1 MRVAIIGDYP
11 LDPDHIW
18 GGEQAAFSYLVEE
31 LCKMERLRVHI
42 ITPGSSEVAGQ
53 TVTRDDGSTLH
64 VLPPFPR
71 FELYRGF
78 RTYRRSVGERLSKI
92 HPDVVHAQGA
102 AHHGYVALASGCPA
116 VLTVHGIQGEDCKY
130 QESFYLRFRKRLVAV
145 LVERRN
151 LQKAKHLIAI
161 NRYVT
166 DYFSG
171 VLNPGVWV
179 HYIANAVKKDFFG
192 LGTPSPGQTVLFAG
206 RVIHRK
212 RVLDLV
218 RAFQRV
224 IDELPAARLR
234 IAGECESE
242 AGYARRIQ
250 QFVESANLRDSIAML
265 GAVSERQILRE
276 FSNCDVLALPSAQE
290 TSPMVVAQAMAAGKP
305 VIATPVGGVEEMV
318 ENGKTGLL
326 VPVGDVVGLAG
337 ALRAVLE
344 DPSRQLQM
352 GEGARQV
359 AEKKYR
365 ASVVA
370 RQTYK
375 VYEEIGA
382 RP

>member
-1 MRVAIIGDYP
+1 MKVAILGDYP

-18 GGEQAAFSYLVEE
+18 GGEQAAFSYLVKE
-31 LCKMERLRVHI
+31 LCKMERVRVHI
-42 ITPGSSEVAGQ
+42 ITPGSSEVAEQ
-53 TVTRDDGSTLH
+53 TLIRDDGSTLH
-64 VLPPFPR
+64 LLPPFPR

-78 RTYRRSVGERLSKI
+78 RTYRKSVQERLSKI
-92 HPDVVHAQGA
+92 RPDVVHAQGA
-102 AHHGYVALASGCPA
+102 AHHGYVALSSGWPA

-130 QESFYLRFRKRLVAV
+130 QQSVYLRLRKRLVAV
-145 LVERRN
+145 MVERRN
-151 LQKAKHLIAI
+151 LQKAEHLIAI

-171 VLNPGVWV
+171 LLKPGVRV
-179 HYIANAVKKDFFG
+179 YYIANAVNSDFFG
-192 LGTPSPGQTVLFAG
+192 LKKPSQGQTVLFAG
-206 RVIHRK
+206 RVIRRK

-218 RAFQRV
+218 RAFWQV

-242 AGYARRIQ
+242 PGYVRRIQ
-250 QFVESANLRDSIAML
+250 QFVESAHLRDSIVML

-276 FSNCDVLALPSAQE
+276 FGHCHVLALPSAQE
-290 TSPMVVAQAMAAGKP
+290 TSPMVIAQAMAAGRP

-318 ENGKTGLL
+318 ENGRTGLL
-326 VPVGDVVGLAG
+326 VSVGDVESLAA
-337 ALRAVLE
+337 ALKAVLE

-352 GEGARQV
+352 GEGGRQV

-365 ASVVA
+365 ATLVA

-375 VYEEIGA
+375 A
-382 RP
+382 H